1 MRQNRR
7 RHPATRPCSDIPLP
21 APPQPEAGHGV
32 AAPVASG
39 EPSTGSVNPKARVTQ
54 SDIAR
59 AAGVHNTTVSL
70 ALRNSPL
77 IPEATRQ
84 RIQDIARALG
94 YCPDPALQ
102 ALVAYRN
109 TRRKPINGETIAYVT
124 NWETQ
129 WGWRHLPAHDMHY
142 AAAKR
147 KAAELGYHL
156 DHLWMGEPGMNLHRL
171 DSVLLHRG
179 IRGVLFAASRTSY
192 EDLTELTWSRLSAVR
207 IGCFPQAPAVNQVSL
222 DPVGAMRLAMQHV
235 LYAGYRRIGL
245 VMPHR
250 WDKLT
255 DQVWSAAFH
264 AEQYRC
270 HLRDKLPILHLQSP
284 VDEQSAEEISPHDA
298 ANDAASLLRWCRQYR
313 PEVVLGPTPA
323 VLEHIRRSGFQV
335 PADFAYADLLLP
347 EPRCDL
353 AGVWV
358 DCRKVGELA
367 VEMLAA
373 QLQQNSLGR
382 PAVAT
387 VTSVGGAWCDGASL
401 PTRHPPL
408 ATEPVT
414 RQGAHHDNLVA

>member
-1 MRQNRR
+1 MRQKPR
-7 RHPATRPCSDIPLP
+7 RHPATRQRSDTPLP
-21 APPQPEAGHGV
+21 APPQPEAGHGLS
-32 AAPVASG
+32 ASVSAQ
-39 EPSTGSVNPKARVTQ
+39 EVSVGSMKTKARVTQ

-77 IPEATRQ
+77 IPETTRQ
-84 RIQDIARALG
+84 RIQEVARALG

-129 WGWRHLPAHDMHY
+129 WGWSRLPAHDMHY
-142 AAAKR
+142 AAAKQ
-147 KAAELGYHL
+147 KAEELGYHL

-179 IRGVLFAASRTSY
+179 IRGVLFAASRTSC
-192 EDLTELTWSRLSAVR
+192 EDLAELTWSRLSAVR
-207 IGCFPQAPAVNQVSL
+207 IGCFPQAPAVNQVAI
-222 DPVGAMRLAMQHV
+222 DPVGVMRLAMQHV

-270 HLRDKLPILHLQSP
+270 HLREKLPILHLQSP
-284 VDEQSAEEISPHDA
+284 VDEQTAGEISPHDA
-298 ANDAASLLRWCRQYR
+298 ANDATALLRWCRQYR
-313 PEVVLGPTPA
+313 PEVVLGPGAA
-323 VLEHIRRSGFQV
+323 VLAHIRRSGFQV
-335 PADFAYADLLLP
+335 PADFAYADLLLH
-347 EPRCDL
+347 EPRSDV
-353 AGVWV
+353 AGVWA

-373 QLQQNSLGR
+373 QLQQNLLGR

-387 VTSVGGAWCDGASL
+387 VTSVGGIWCDGTTL
-401 PTRHPPL
+401 PTHRPALEPASRPLTRHD
-408 ATEPVT
+408 T
-414 RQGAHHDNLVA
+414 LVA

>member
-1 MRQNRR
+1 MSA
-7 RHPATRPCSDIPLP
+7 PATPC
-21 APPQPEAGHGV
+21 
-32 AAPVASG
+32 AAAAS
-39 EPSTGSVNPKARVTQ
+39 PTKTRVTQ

-77 IPEATRQ
+77 IPDATRQ

-129 WGWRHLPAHDMHY
+129 WGWRDLPAHEMHY

-156 DHLWMGEPGMNLHRL
+156 DHVWMGEAGMNLHRL

-179 IRGVLFAASRTSY
+179 IRGVLFAASRTSC
-192 EDLTELTWSRLSAVR
+192 EDLTDLTWSRLSAVR
-207 IGCFPQAPAVNQVSL
+207 IGCFPQAPAVNQVAI
-222 DPVGAMRLAMQHV
+222 DPAGVMRLAVQHV

-284 VDEQSAEEISPHDA
+284 VDEQTAGEISAHDA
-298 ANDAASLLRWCRQYR
+298 ANDAASLLRWYRQYR
-313 PEVVLGPTPA
+313 PEVVLGTTPA
-323 VLEHIRRSGFQV
+323 VLDHIRRSGFQV

-347 EPRCDL
+347 EPRREL

-373 QLQQNSLGR
+373 QLQQNALGR

-401 PTRHPPL
+401 PTRHL
-408 ATEPVT
+408 ATSQE
-414 RQGAHHDNLVA
+414 QAAHPGPFLARHDNLVA

>member
-1 MRQNRR
+1 MRSTRR
-7 RHPATRPCSDIPLP
+7 RQPANRQRRDTPLS
-21 APPQPEAGHGV
+21 APPQPEAGHGLPAH
-32 AAPVASG
+32 AACAESSISSAKTKV
-39 EPSTGSVNPKARVTQ
+39 RVTQ
-54 SDIAR
+54 SDVAR
-59 AAGVHNTTVSL
+59 TAGVHNTTVSL

-77 IPEATRQ
+77 IPDTTRQ
-84 RIQDIARALG
+84 RIQEVARALG

-129 WGWRHLPAHDMHY
+129 WGWSDLPAHATHY

-156 DHLWMGEPGMNLHRL
+156 DHVWMGEPGMNLHRL

-179 IRGVLFAASRTSY
+179 IRGVLFAASRTTC
-192 EDLTELTWSRLSAVR
+192 EDLTELTWSRLTAVR
-207 IGCFPQAPAVNQVSL
+207 IGCFPHAPAVNHVAV
-222 DPVGAMRLAMQHV
+222 DPVGVMRLAMQHV

-270 HLRDKLPILHLQSP
+270 HLREKLPILPLQSP
-284 VDEQSAEEISPHDA
+284 VDEQAGGVISSHDA

-313 PEVVLGPTPA
+313 PEVVLGPSPA
-323 VLEHIRRSGFQV
+323 ILEHIRRSGFQV
-335 PADFAYADLLLP
+335 PADFAYADLLLH
-347 EPRCDL
+347 EPRRDI

-358 DCRKVGELA
+358 DCQRIGELA

-373 QLQQNSLGR
+373 QLQRNALGL
-382 PAVAT
+382 PGVAT
-387 VTSVGGAWCDGASL
+387 TTSVGGVWCDGATL
-401 PTRHPPL
+401 PTHRTILEPAPRPLTRHD
-408 ATEPVT
+408 T
-414 RQGAHHDNLVA
+414 LVA